1 MAETIINSNQ
11 VRQAGDS
18 SSQTLLNKNQI
29 AQSQGTLNAEI
40 VGSLTNNNGIYSG
53 FSKDNYIKLQ
63 TPFVPSNAF
72 EIKIKFKFNYDMN
85 NPLFHSCIDLNDSDR
100 YGICL
105 VIELGKINYFVSAN
119 GSSWLFDIYYNNSLS
134 GDTDYWIKFGWS
146 GTEYY
151 CDLSIDGTT
160 YSRVISFSSNTAP
173 TSSIQYTTIGR
184 YVDFGLNGT
193 IDNNNTSITDNGT
206 EYYLNII

>member
-1 MAETIINSNQ
+1 MSKLLSMMMSSN
-11 VRQAGDS
+11 GGGS
-18 SSQTLLNKNQI
+18 
-29 AQSQGTLNAEI
+29 GTLNAEI

-53 FSKDNYIKLQ
+53 FSENNYIKLQ

-72 EIKIKFKFNYDMN
+72 EIKIKFKFSYKMN
-85 NPLFHSCIDLNDSDR
+85 NPLFHSCIDLNNSGR

-105 VIELGKINYFVSAN
+105 VIENEKINYFVSAD
-119 GSSWLFDIYYNNSLS
+119 GSSWLFDMYYNNPLS
-134 GDTDYWIKFGWS
+134 GGDTDYWIKFGWS

-184 YVDFGLNGT
+184 YVTSGLNGT
-193 IDNNNTSITDNGT
+193 IDSNSTSITDNGT
-206 EYYLNII
+206 EYYLNIV

>member
-1 MAETIINSNQ
+1 MSKLLSMIMSKS
-11 VRQAGDS
+11 GGS
-18 SSQTLLNKNQI
+18 SS
-29 AQSQGTLNAEI
+29 GTLNAEI
-40 VGSLTNNNGIYSG
+40 VGTLTNNNGIYSG
-53 FSKDNYIKLQ
+53 FSQNNYIKLQ

-72 EIKIKFKFNYDMN
+72 EIKIKFKISSLYAT
-85 NPLFHSCIDLNDSDR
+85 NPLFHSCIDLNNSGR

-105 VIELGKINYFVSAN
+105 IVGSGGKINYFVSAD
-119 GSSWLFDIYYNNSLS
+119 GSSWLFDMYYDNPLS
-134 GDTDYWIKFGWS
+134 ENTDYWIKFGWS

-160 YSRVISFSSNTAP
+160 YSRIISFSSNTAP

-184 YVDFGLNGT
+184 YVVFGIIGT

-206 EYYLNII
+206 EYYLDIV